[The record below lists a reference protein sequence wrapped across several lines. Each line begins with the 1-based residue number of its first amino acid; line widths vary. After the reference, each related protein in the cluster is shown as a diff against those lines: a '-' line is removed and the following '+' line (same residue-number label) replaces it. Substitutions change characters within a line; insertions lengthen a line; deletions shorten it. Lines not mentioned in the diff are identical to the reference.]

1 MPDDKDDQVSGESAR
16 LQDQRDL
23 DQDLTGHVFGS
34 AVRGVRRFGCAVGDH
49 NLDQEVYTDE
59 GGQDTSWMQR

>member
-23 DQDLTGHVFGS
+23 DQDFTGHVFSG
-34 AVRGVRRFGCAVGDH
+34 AVRSICRFGCAVGDH
-49 NLDQEVYTDE
+49 QLN
-59 GGQDTSWMQR
+59 